1 LPKTGVLRMDELK
14 KQLKEIIVNDLKLP
28 DVKPEDINDTDALFG
43 DGLGL
48 DSLDAVE
55 LVVLIQKT
63 FGVQIED
70 MEEGRKAFS
79 SIQALAEFIIDRKG
93 C

>member
-1 LPKTGVLRMDELK
+1 MGVLAMDELK
-14 KQLKEIIVNDLKLP
+14 QQLKEMVINDLKLQEISP
-28 DVKPEDINDTDALFG
+28 KDINDNDALFG

-70 MEEGRKAFS
+70 MEEGQKAFA
-79 SIQALAEFIIDRKG
+79 SIQALAEFIEERKAN
-93 C
+93 

>member
-1 LPKTGVLRMDELK
+1 
-14 KQLKEIIVNDLKLP
+14 
-28 DVKPEDINDTDALFG
+28 
-43 DGLGL
+43 L

-70 MEEGRKAFS
+70 MEEGKQAFA
-79 SIQALAEFIIDRKG
+79 SIQSLAEFIEERKG
-93 C
+93 N

>member
-1 LPKTGVLRMDELK
+1 MDNLKQELK
-14 KQLKEIIVNDLKLP
+14 EMIVEELKIP
-28 DVKPEDINDTDALFG
+28 DVRPQDIKDAEQLFG

-55 LVVLIQKT
+55 LVVLVQKK

-70 MEEGRKAFS
+70 MEEGKKAFV
-79 SIQALAEFIIDRKG
+79 SIEALAKYITENKK
-93 C
+93 

>member
-1 LPKTGVLRMDELK
+1 MGVLAMDELK
-14 KQLKEIIVNDLKLP
+14 QQLKEMVINDLKLQE
-28 DVKPEDINDTDALFG
+28 VSPEDINDNDALFG

-70 MEEGRKAFS
+70 MEEGQKAFA
-79 SIQALAEFIIDRKG
+79 SIQALAEFIEERKAN
-93 C
+93 

>member
-1 LPKTGVLRMDELK
+1 MDNLKQELK
-14 KQLKEIIVNDLKLP
+14 EMIVEELKIP
-28 DVKPEDINDTDALFG
+28 DVRPQDIKDAEQLFG

-55 LVVLIQKT
+55 LVVLVQKK

-70 MEEGRKAFS
+70 MEEGKKAFA
-79 SIQALAEFIIDRKG
+79 SIEALAKYITENKK
-93 C
+93 